1 MTKNEVINTYKEI
14 SAFLASKMLKDAFDG
29 LFKLIRETKTGDHQS
44 RLEQLQTTYK
54 FMLKYTVEG
63 INDPERHKIYVNLL
77 TSTYTLLEELKQKLL
92 KENSD
97 YSMLKI
103 QADQVTN
110 FIESP
115 ENMMANLEKYYS
127 IVQLAEL
134 DEESA
139 KSNETQSPNK
149 ALWENAEKLF
159 QLLWTTQFY
168 TDREVKLFQGILKS
182 EDIPVFEKCVS
193 VSAITFSLMQCFDE
207 QKILLLF
214 DAIENTNEEI
224 AQRALIGLLIGL
236 YIYDNRISLYPAI
249 QNRLKLLA
257 ENKRRIKSIENIF
270 KQLIQSKETEE
281 ITRKL
286 KEDIL
291 PEVAKISPHIR
302 EKLDLDKLLGENMQD
317 DQNPDWQDMFDE
329 VPGLT
334 KKMEEFSN
342 LQMEGAD
349 VFMSTFS
356 QLKTF
361 PFFNKFV
368 NWLYP
373 FSVHHPDAEFVTNNK
388 SNEAFIKALSS
399 TSFLCNSDKYSFIF
413 SISQIPESYKDMMAS
428 AIEAEMGQMGEEQK
442 DQSLVDPDKASAYI
456 SNQYIQDL
464 YRLFKLHPSKH
475 ELSDVFTWKLN
486 FFNKKFTHIL
496 IEDDEVWRNIG
507 SYYFIKGHY
516 ESAANIFER
525 LLLKNPEAEL
535 YQKTG
540 FCYQKNGDY
549 KQALNFYLKADL
561 LQSKS
566 LWTLRKIAQ
575 CYRSLKKPAEALEYY
590 MQAEQIKPDNQAMQL
605 SIGNCYYEL
614 QEYDEALKRYFKL
627 EYLDPSNIRIWRPI
641 AWVSFLLEKYDQAEK
656 FYTKILDAEPNRH
669 DLINAGH
676 LQWVLGNRKQALH
689 FYQRSVELEDNTIE
703 DFLEVFKEDKPL
715 MLEKNIDPEDIPIM
729 LDRLRYDL
737 ND

>member
-1 MTKNEVINTYKEI
+1 MTKKEIIDTYKEI
-14 SAFLASKMLKDAFDG
+14 AAFLASKMLKDAFDG
-29 LFKLIRETKTGDHQS
+29 LLRLSSETKSGDYQN

-63 INDPERHKIYVNLL
+63 INDPERHKIYMNLL
-77 TSTYTLLEELKQKLL
+77 TSTYTLLEELKQQLL
-92 KENSD
+92 HENSD
-97 YSMLKI
+97 YSLLKI
-103 QADQVTN
+103 QADQVRHFT
-110 FIESP
+110 EKP
-115 ENMMANLEKYYS
+115 ADMLANLEKYYS
-127 IVQLAEL
+127 LAQLAEL
-134 DEESA
+134 DE
-139 KSNETQSPNK
+139 SNTDKQETHAHYKPY
-149 ALWENAEKLF
+149 WGNAEKLF
-159 QLLWTTQFY
+159 QLLWTTRFY
-168 TDREVKLFQGILKS
+168 TEKEMQLVHTLLKS
-182 EDIPVFEKCVS
+182 EDIPVFEKCIS
-193 VSAITFSLMQCFDE
+193 VSAVTFSLMQCFDE
-207 QKILLLF
+207 RKALLLF
-214 DAIENTNEEI
+214 DAVENPDEEI
-224 AQRALIGLLIGL
+224 AQRALVGLLIGL
-236 YIYDNRISLYPAI
+236 YIYDKRLPLYPGI

-257 ENKRRIKSIENIF
+257 ENKRRIKNIENIF

-302 EKLDLDKLLGENMQD
+302 EKMDLDKLLGENMQD
-317 DQNPDWQDMFDE
+317 EQNPDWQDMFDE

-373 FSVHHPDAEFVTNNK
+373 FSVHHPDAEYVTGNA
-388 SNEAFIKALSS
+388 SNEAFVKALSN

-413 SISQIPESYKDMMAS
+413 SVSQIPDSYKNMMAS
-428 AIEAEMGQMGEEQK
+428 AIEAEMGQMGDEQQ
-442 DQSLVDPDKASAYI
+442 DQTVVDPDKASAYI

-475 ELSDVFTWKLN
+475 ELSDIFTWKLN
-486 FFNKKFTHIL
+486 FFNKQFTHVL
-496 IEDDEVWRNIG
+496 IEDEAVWRNIG
-507 SYYFIKGHY
+507 SYYFLKGHY
-516 ESAANIFER
+516 LAAAGIFEH
-525 LLLKNPEAEL
+525 LLEKAPEAEL

-549 KQALNFYLKADL
+549 RQALELYLKADI

-575 CYRSLKKPAEALEYY
+575 CYRSLKKPGKALEYY
-590 MQAEQIKPDNQAMQL
+590 LQAEQIQPDNQAMQL

-614 QEYDEALKRYFKL
+614 KDYNAALKRYFKL
-627 EYLDPSNIRIWRPI
+627 EYLDPTNIRIWRPI
-641 AWVSFLLEKYDQAEK
+641 AWVSFLLEKYEQAEK
-656 FYTKILDAEPNRH
+656 FYGKIVEASPNRH

-676 LQWVLGNRKQALH
+676 LQWVLGNRKQALN
-689 FYQRSVELEDNTIE
+689 FYQQSVKMEGNNIE
-703 DFLEVFKEDKPL
+703 SFLEVFKEDKPL

-737 ND
+737 NV